1 MGSVVLHRGLFRLN
15 ATCITVALHDC
26 NGRRANSQHGST
38 QNSHFSRLC
47 ACGCLV
53 FKMVIEKTP
62 FHTGTGAGIFPP
74 LSPAKKLLLSILHC
88 DNGISGK
95 RDIRGI
101 LNLLHTEMD
110 KQLRHIAIMM
120 MMMILAACGGRN
132 SQKNKRSGFI
142 TRSHRSVYITTWLML
157 LFFVE
162 PPVTTLSALLECGTY
177 T

>member
-1 MGSVVLHRGLFRLN
+1 MGSVVLHRGLFHLN

-38 QNSHFSRLC
+38 QNSHFSRLR
-47 ACGCLV
+47 ACDCLV

-62 FHTGTGAGIFPP
+62 FHAGTGAGIFPP

-120 MMMILAACGGRN
+120 MILAACGGRN
-132 SQKNKRSGFI
+132 YQKNQAKRLHHEVASLCLYYDLANVVIFCQA
-142 TRSHRSVYITTWLML
+142 TRHDVVCT
-157 LFFVE
+157 
-162 PPVTTLSALLECGTY
+162 P
-177 T
+177 